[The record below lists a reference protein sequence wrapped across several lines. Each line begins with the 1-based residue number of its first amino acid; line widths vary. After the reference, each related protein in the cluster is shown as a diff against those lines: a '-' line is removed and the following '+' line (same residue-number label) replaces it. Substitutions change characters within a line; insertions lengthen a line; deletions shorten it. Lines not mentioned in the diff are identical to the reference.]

1 MEKKTK
7 LQQTVETLAAQIAY
21 AIEDAM
27 AKGEAKVNHYAENG
41 IDVDGLCLFTMGSE
55 VRISLLLN
63 SEAIKRRILTPQKR
77 TLILKKERLED
88 ELKKV
93 NNKLKE
99 IQQ

>member
-1 MEKKTK
+1 METKTK

-55 VRISLLLN
+55 VRMSLILN
-63 SEAIKRRILTPQKR
+63 SEKIKRRILTPEKKA
-77 TLILKKERLED
+77 LKLRKERLEA
-88 ELKKV
+88 ELEKV
-93 NNKLKE
+93 NNQLKE

>member
-1 MEKKTK
+1 METKTK

-27 AKGEAKVNHYAENG
+27 TKGEANADRYAENG
-41 IDVDGLCLFTMGSE
+41 ISVDGLCLFTMDSE
-55 VRISLLLN
+55 VRISLTLN
-63 SEAIKRRILTPQKR
+63 SETIKRRILTPQKK
-77 TLILKKERLED
+77 TLTLKKERLEA
-88 ELKKV
+88 ELEAV

>member
-55 VRISLLLN
+55 VRMSLILN
-63 SEAIKRRILTPQKR
+63 SEKIKRRILTPEKKA
-77 TLILKKERLED
+77 LKLRKERLEA
-88 ELKKV
+88 ELEKV
-93 NNKLKE
+93 NNQLKE

>member
-21 AIEDAM
+21 ATEDAIT
-27 AKGEAKVNHYAENG
+27 KGEADVVHLSRVG
-41 IDVDGLCLFTMGSE
+41 ISVDNLCVL
-55 VRISLLLN
+55 ISGEAVYMSLPLN
-63 SEAIKRRILTPQKR
+63 SEKIKRIILTPEKEA
-77 TLILKKERLED
+77 LMLEKERIEAELE
-88 ELKKV
+88 KV